1 MNENEIGIVA
11 GASVMKT
18 NRNFDLSRGRSRAF
32 TLIEL
37 LVVIAIIAI
46 LASMLLPALSKAKQK
61 AHATSCINNNR
72 QMFLGSQFYAEDNNG
87 RLCFTFSLIGGQI
100 QRKLWFNYLK
110 PYAQTTNLALC
121 PTELKELATTYVI
134 YPSAPGDQL
143 VSNYQYNFQLGGC
156 DWPGTWPK
164 EVYPALRTTAVRKPA
179 STVQFTDGGSKPLD
193 TTNPAKC
200 VTAQSPKKP
209 GCWIVQDPSSAAK
222 PGQMATTDDP
232 NWGGPRLRHNSR
244 SVVTFVDGHTETLKS
259 AQWYWPTTPWLDP
272 ARGGN

>member
-1 MNENEIGIVA
+1 MRIVTA
-11 GASVMKT
+11 ESVT
-18 NRNFDLSRGRSRAF
+18 PFNQNSDLSRCGRCRAF

-61 AHATSCINNNR
+61 AHVTSCINNNR
-72 QMFLGSQFYAEDNNG
+72 QMFLSSHLYADDSND
-87 RLCFTFSLIGGQI
+87 RLCYTFSLIGGQS

-121 PTELKELATTYVI
+121 PTELKEVATAYVI

-156 DWPGTWPK
+156 DWPGTW
-164 EVYPALRTTAVRKPA
+164 VYPALGITGVRRPV
-179 STVQFTDGGSKPLD
+179 STVQFTDGGSKALD

-209 GCWIVQDPSSAAK
+209 GCWIVQDPSPSAK
-222 PGQMATTDDP
+222 PGQMATTDDA

-244 SVVTFVDGHTETLKS
+244 SVVAFVDGHTETLKS
-259 AQWYWPTTPWLDP
+259 SHWYWSGTPWLDP
-272 ARGGN
+272 AHGGN